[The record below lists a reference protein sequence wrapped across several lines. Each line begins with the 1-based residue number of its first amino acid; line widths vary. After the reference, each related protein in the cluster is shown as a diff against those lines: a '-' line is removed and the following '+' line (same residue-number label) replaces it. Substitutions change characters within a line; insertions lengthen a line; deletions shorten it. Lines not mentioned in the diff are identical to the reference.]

1 MGDLVHI
8 HLRTA
13 TSLKAEISKMIVK
26 IFVIIGIVIAAS
38 AVNQGDD
45 DSLVKERK
53 ELSEERKEITELF
66 RRETEKLRQEDGQLR
81 AKLEELHKRD
91 EKHQDQNQKLQKRI
105 AKLEKENQ
113 KLRRAD
119 SKINKVIRQRDQ
131 NETQEFD
138 AKIKNSLRQND
149 VSSAI
154 KKMMRN
160 EINNFLTN
168 ERICVGDR
176 ISDHGANNGGQKDC
190 NCPLWTNLSTE
201 TDGCGG
207 SELRLQVEFSQ
218 TTICIDL
225 CEKNHKFH
233 RRYLCENFVRIVLLC
248 HLDGMPLSRETRP
261 LSRETR
267 PNRGQ

>member
-1 MGDLVHI
+1 MGI

-26 IFVIIGIVIAAS
+26 IFVIIGVVIAAS

-45 DSLVKERK
+45 ESLSKERK

-81 AKLEELHKRD
+81 AKLEELQGQNVHLHEKLDTLHKRD
-91 EKHQDQNQKLQKRI
+91 EKQQKRI
-105 AKLEKENQ
+105 AKVEKENQ
-113 KLRRAD
+113 KLRRAG

-138 AKIKNSLRQND
+138 TKIKNSLRQND

-168 ERICVGDR
+168 ERICVGGA
-176 ISDHGANNGGQKDC
+176 ITNHGADNGKSNTVTVPFGRTFPRKPTVVAALSHVSTSTAAKQVFAYTYVQK
-190 NCPLWTNLSTE
+190 NTNSTADIYVRTLS
-201 TDGCGG
+201 G
-207 SELRLQVEFSQ
+207 SYCYVTWMACL
-218 TTICIDL
+218 
-225 CEKNHKFH
+225 
-233 RRYLCENFVRIVLLC
+233 
-248 HLDGMPLSRETRP
+248 
-261 LSRETR
+261 
-267 PNRGQ
+267 

>member
-1 MGDLVHI
+1 MGVHI

-13 TSLKAEISKMIVK
+13 TSLKAEISKMFLK
-26 IFVIIGIVIAAS
+26 IFVIIGVVIAAS

-53 ELSEERKEITELF
+53 ELSEERKEITEIF
-66 RRETEKLRQEDGQLR
+66 RRETERLRQDDAQLR
-81 AKLEELHKRD
+81 AKLEELHGKLDKLHKRD
-91 EKHQDQNQKLQKRI
+91 EKQQDQNQKLQKEMAELR
-105 AKLEKENQ
+105 KENQ
-113 KLRRAD
+113 KLRRAG

-176 ISDHGANNGGQKDC
+176 ISDHGANNGGQKTVTV
-190 NCPLWTNLSTE
+190 PFGRTFPRKPAVVAALSYVYGYYPSKVEVYASTFVKKTTNPTADIYVRTLSGTYCYV
-201 TDGCGG
+201 TWMAC
-207 SELRLQVEFSQ
+207 L
-218 TTICIDL
+218 
-225 CEKNHKFH
+225 
-233 RRYLCENFVRIVLLC
+233 
-248 HLDGMPLSRETRP
+248 
-261 LSRETR
+261 
-267 PNRGQ
+267 

>member
-138 AKIKNSLRQND
+138 AKIKNSLRQDD
-149 VSSAI
+149 VNGPI

-168 ERICVGDR
+168 ERICVGNR
-176 ISDHGANNGGQKDC
+176 ISAHGADNGKSNTLTVPFGRTFPRKPTVVAALSHVSTSTAAKQVFAYTYVQK
-190 NCPLWTNLSTE
+190 NTNSTADIYVSTFSE
-201 TDGCGG
+201 TYC
-207 SELRLQVEFSQ
+207 SVTWVACL
-218 TTICIDL
+218 
-225 CEKNHKFH
+225 
-233 RRYLCENFVRIVLLC
+233 
-248 HLDGMPLSRETRP
+248 
-261 LSRETR
+261 
-267 PNRGQ
+267 

>member
-138 AKIKNSLRQND
+138 AKIKNSLRQDD
-149 VSSAI
+149 VNGPI
-154 KKMMRN
+154 KKMMRI

-168 ERICVGDR
+168 ERICVGGA
-176 ISDHGANNGGQKDC
+176 ITNHGADNGKSNTVTVPFGRTFPRKPTVVAALSHVSTSTAAKQVFAYTYVQK
-190 NCPLWTNLSTE
+190 NTNSTADIYVSTFSE
-201 TDGCGG
+201 TYC
-207 SELRLQVEFSQ
+207 SVTWVACL
-218 TTICIDL
+218 
-225 CEKNHKFH
+225 
-233 RRYLCENFVRIVLLC
+233 
-248 HLDGMPLSRETRP
+248 
-261 LSRETR
+261 
-267 PNRGQ
+267 

>member
-1 MGDLVHI
+1 MGKE
-8 HLRTA
+8 LRFGPYSPSNGE
-13 TSLKAEISKMIVK
+13 SLKAEILKMIVK
-26 IFVIIGIVIAAS
+26 IFVIIGVVIAAS

-45 DSLVKERK
+45 KILLKERK

-81 AKLEELHKRD
+81 ARLEELQGQNEKLHKRD
-91 EKHQDQNQKLQKRI
+91 EKQQKRM

-154 KKMMRN
+154 KRMMRN

-168 ERICVGDR
+168 ERICVGGE
-176 ISDHGANNGGQKDC
+176 ITNHGANNGAGTKTVTV
-190 NCPLWTNLSTE
+190 PFGRTFPRKPTVVAALSYVYGYYPSKVEVYASTFVKKTTNSTADIYVRTLSGTYCYV
-201 TDGCGG
+201 TWMAC
-207 SELRLQVEFSQ
+207 L
-218 TTICIDL
+218 
-225 CEKNHKFH
+225 
-233 RRYLCENFVRIVLLC
+233 
-248 HLDGMPLSRETRP
+248 
-261 LSRETR
+261 
-267 PNRGQ
+267 